1 MAILLETF
9 SLALKINNQQL
20 KFTIH
25 IDDTQED
32 LFQKLKDIFPQCKN
46 RRAEVLG
53 KLKNDLKNKAKK

>member
-32 LFQKLKDIFPQCKN
+32 LFRKLKDIFPQCKN

>member
-32 LFQKLKDIFPQCKN
+32 LFPKLKDIFPQCKN